1 LSDDGKHGLTL
12 IAFIGSVF
20 SPYYALACRTPG
32 VAATNHCAMNVALTG
47 RGGHRWAMTERDEAS
62 VERSTRSLTIGPS
75 RIAWNGQ
82 SLIADIDE
90 VTAPI
95 PRRLRGRVVLHPAAL
110 TDTLVPLDLGC
121 HHTWSPIAPVARV
134 EVSLTEPALS
144 WSGFAYLDSNFGR
157 APLATA
163 FKHWSWSRTIEPD
176 RTRVLYDVTGRRD
189 AAASLALEFDKQG
202 RGTPIAVPRVAAL
215 PSTRWRVPRTTRA
228 DTPEHARVIETWE
241 DGPFYA
247 RSLIK
252 TQLGGA
258 PVLAVHES
266 LSLDRFTKPIVQAM
280 LPFRMPRRH
289 HAPRA

>member
-1 LSDDGKHGLTL
+1 LSDDGNHGLTL

-20 SPYYALACRTPG
+20 SPYYAWACREPDA
-32 VAATNHCAMNVALTG
+32 VAANHCAINVALTG
-47 RGGHRWAMTERDEAS
+47 RHGHRWAMTERDAGS
-62 VERSTRSLTIGPS
+62 LERSARSLTIGPS
-75 RIAWNGQ
+75 RMEWNGQ

-110 TDTLVPLDLGC
+110 TDTLVPLDLGG

-134 EVSLTEPALS
+134 QVSLTEPALS
-144 WSGFAYLDSNFGR
+144 WSGFAYLDSNFGH

-163 FKHWSWSRTIEPD
+163 FKHWSWSRTIEPK

-202 RGTPIAVPRVAAL
+202 RGQPIAAPRVAAL
-215 PSTRWRVPRTTRA
+215 PATRWRVRRTTRA
-228 DTPEHARVIETWE
+228 DTPEDARVVETWE

-247 RSLIK
+247 RSLIR

-258 PVLAVHES
+258 PVMAVHES
-266 LSLDRFTKPIVQAM
+266 LSLDRFKQPLVQAM

-289 HAPRA
+289 HRPRT